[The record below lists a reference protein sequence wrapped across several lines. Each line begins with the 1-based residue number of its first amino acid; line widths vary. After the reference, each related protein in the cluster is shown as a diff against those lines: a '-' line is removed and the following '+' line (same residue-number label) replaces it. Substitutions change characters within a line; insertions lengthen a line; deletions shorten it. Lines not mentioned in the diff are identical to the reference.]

1 MMFVCGSAT
10 GDILKQ
16 VNDDYDRYKYL
27 FRGIPMNETFLF
39 MANIAMCGMVG
50 YAYMSAVQSADP
62 SVVRVAF
69 LAEDLLWT
77 QAPRAAVEATLNSL
91 GFSYVGTVE
100 CSPNADDLTTQM
112 NELQGLNP
120 NVIFTFI
127 SGPVGITYGKA
138 MADSALQVPAITV
151 GINVEAQDPGFWDN
165 CSGDAANN
173 GADGMIAMMTYA
185 PDVEQTAETGP
196 FLAAWAAAHP
206 EQPIPVYT
214 AASYDIIK
222 GLVLALQDTATVDTE
237 SDAVVFSNDD
247 LIAWFEDPA
256 NAQVTTSGS
265 AGYYT
270 LALQPLV
277 DAGVPCYAHDLI
289 YGPEGDATGM
299 GVQWQD
305 DGTGNGK
312 LVGVWPNAAFDAVN
326 QGIFDGAGIGPA
338 LGMDWTG
345 FTYDGVEMFSFP
357 LWMMQ
362 AWGWV

>member
-69 LAEDLLWT
+69 LAEDLTWT
-77 QAPRAAVEATLNSL
+77 LGPRAAVEATLASL

-100 CSPNADDLTTQM
+100 CSGNAEDLTTQM

-120 NVIFTFI
+120 NIIFTFI

-206 EQPIPVYT
+206 EQPVPVYT

-222 GLVLALQDTATVDTE
+222 GLVLALQDTATVDTA

-326 QGIFDGAGIGPA
+326 QGIFDGAGVGPA

-345 FTYDGVEMFSFP
+345 FTYDGIEMFSFP
-357 LWMMQ
+357 LWIMQ

>member
-1 MMFVCGSAT
+1 
-10 GDILKQ
+10 
-16 VNDDYDRYKYL
+16 
-27 FRGIPMNETFLF
+27 
-39 MANIAMCGMVG
+39 
-50 YAYMSAVQSADP
+50 MS
-62 SVVRVAF
+62 
-69 LAEDLLWT
+69 
-77 QAPRAAVEATLNSL
+77 
-91 GFSYVGTVE
+91 
-100 CSPNADDLTTQM
+100 
-112 NELQGLNP
+112 ELQGLNP

-127 SGPVGITYGKA
+127 SGPVGITYGRA

-151 GINVEAQDPGFWDN
+151 GINVEAQDPGFWDK

-185 PDVEQTAETGP
+185 PDVEQTALTGP

-222 GLVLALQDTATVDTE
+222 GLVVALQDTATIDTG

-247 LIAWFEDPA
+247 LIAWFENPA

-326 QGIFDGAGIGPA
+326 QGIFDGSGIGPA

-345 FTYDGVEMFSFP
+345 FTYDGIEMFSFP
-357 LWMMQ
+357 LWIMQ